1 MNFRNLTKLHIGDKV
16 AIVSPSFA
24 APGKWPHLYNLAL
37 QRVRDVFGLEPVEFS
52 ATSKIGASAEERSKD
67 LIDSFN
73 RSDIKAVIASIGGD
87 DQITYIK
94 DLPPEPFINNPKPFF
109 GFSDNTHF
117 ANFLWLN
124 GIPSFYGASLFTQ
137 FGMQKRM
144 DEYTVKYLRYALFNS
159 GEFELRPSNIYNDIG
174 LPWDNVSMLNQARI
188 YEKNEGWYW
197 NGDNDTEG
205 VTWGG
210 CLESIDEL
218 LRHGVSIPTL
228 DEFENIV
235 LFTETSEE
243 IPSSDYVAR
252 VYRALG
258 ERGILKKVRGVLV
271 GRPKAWEFDKQKSS
285 EEKAKYKKE
294 QRDTTL
300 AIIRKYNPTVPVIQ
314 NIDFG
319 HTDPQICL
327 PYGGKVRIVSS
338 EKRIFAEF

>member
-1 MNFRNLTKLHIGDKV
+1 
-16 AIVSPSFA
+16 
-24 APGKWPHLYNLAL
+24 
-37 QRVRDVFGLEPVEFS
+37 
-52 ATSKIGASAEERSKD
+52 
-67 LIDSFN
+67 
-73 RSDIKAVIASIGGD
+73 
-87 DQITYIK
+87 
-94 DLPPEPFINNPKPFF
+94 
-109 GFSDNTHF
+109 
-117 ANFLWLN
+117 
-124 GIPSFYGASLFTQ
+124 
-137 FGMQKRM
+137 M
-144 DEYTVKYLRYALFNS
+144 DEYTVEYLKYALFNS

-314 NIDFG
+314 NMDFG